1 MERKNYYRKG
11 VSNISKVSS
20 DFDFTSY
27 MHLVDFLGQCFGEDT
42 EIVLHDFKDINHS
55 IIKIH
60 NGHIS
65 GRTVGD
71 PLTSFAMSKLKDK
84 GKEGPPYYVNYL
96 GMSKDGTPLR
106 SNSFFILDKHG
117 NPRGMLCINTDVT
130 KYQQAA
136 ELLQKLA
143 FLPSKLKDKESSTNG
158 ASSNGN
164 GNGNI
169 EILHASARDVID
181 DIIYDVT
188 KSREISVDRLTVDE
202 KMEIVRRLNSEKF
215 FLIKGAVSEVASILN
230 ISVATV
236 YRYLSKINKEK

>member
-1 MERKNYYRKG
+1 MKIKFYYHKG
-11 VSNISKVSS
+11 VSKIAS
-20 DFDFTSY
+20 DFDFTPY
-27 MHLVDFLGQCFGEDT
+27 MHLVDFLGHCFDEYT

-71 PLTSFAMSKLKDK
+71 PMTSFAMSKLKDK

-96 GMSKDGTPLR
+96 SMSKHGTPLR
-106 SNSFFILDKHG
+106 SNSFFILDKQG
-117 NPRGMLCINTDVT
+117 YPRGMLCINTDVT

-143 FLPSKLKDKESSTNG
+143 FIPSAKTKEKESSING
-158 ASSNGN
+158 GSNN
-164 GNGNI
+164 VSNF
-169 EILHASARDVID
+169 EALHFSARDVID
-181 DIIYDVT
+181 EIIYDVT
-188 KSREISVDRLTVDE
+188 KSREISVERLTVNE
-202 KMEIVRRLNSEKF
+202 KMEIVRRLNEEKF

-230 ISVATV
+230 ISVPTV
-236 YRYLSKINKEK
+236 YRYLSKINKER

>member
-1 MERKNYYRKG
+1 
-11 VSNISKVSS
+11 VSKIAS

-27 MHLVDFLGQCFGEDT
+27 IQLVDFLGHCFDENT
-42 EIVLHDFKDINHS
+42 EVVLYDFKDINHS

-65 GRTVGD
+65 GRGVGD

-96 GMSKDGTPLR
+96 SMSKNGTPLR
-106 SNSFFILDKHG
+106 SNSFFILDKQG

-143 FLPSKLKDKESSTNG
+143 FIPSIKSKEKENNING
-158 ASSNGN
+158 GSNN
-164 GNGNI
+164 LNTNI
-169 EILHASARDVID
+169 EALHSSARDMID
-181 DIIYDVT
+181 EIIFDVT
-188 KSREISVDRLTVDE
+188 KSREISVERLTADE
-202 KMEIVRRLNSEKF
+202 KMEIVRRLNEEKF
-215 FLIKGAVSEVASILN
+215 FLIKGAVSEVAAILN
-230 ISVATV
+230 VSIATV
-236 YRYLSKINKEK
+236 YRYLSKINKNK